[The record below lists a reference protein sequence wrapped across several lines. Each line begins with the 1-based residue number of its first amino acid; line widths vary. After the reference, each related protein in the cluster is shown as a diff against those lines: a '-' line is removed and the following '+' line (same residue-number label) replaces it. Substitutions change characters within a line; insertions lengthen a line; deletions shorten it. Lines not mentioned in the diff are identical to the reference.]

1 MKFKWAVLNVLAK
14 WPDRRVTFAE
24 IRQEVGQVLETGDRA
39 EQERFSELGD
49 IDLLQ
54 AGLVLIDETGIQI
67 TDAGLSLLQSLE
79 SSTTRSPTASSS
91 SSSHQF
97 ELLNSLIGTED
108 QLMSFERE
116 MQKLIFPLSEQE
128 EEQTAARSASLD
140 DRFIER
146 PQATD
151 DRFSSTSDK
160 IEQADAIE
168 FAPSPRHVPA
178 FLQPG
183 LAADSD
189 RKPPDWLAGF
199 FSTISNRARSLV
211 RLWRD
216 HVVHDPSNPKA
227 DPVAG
232 NVGGII
238 LAIISLVAVLVC
250 AAGAVALVQ
259 IKSLKTDIAM
269 LHRELGPLKE
279 RFAKLEQAQ
288 KAKLE
293 ADQNATAE
301 KNKAAAD
308 TRPDQIG
315 LSLSPEEIQL
325 IRYFIKPAPA
335 GGTPAPAI
343 NVGDPIA
350 AGTIPLPSQ
359 LIEKIPKLL
368 GSRFTTRNG
377 SIIIVRRDS
386 RQADA
391 VLPPN

>member
-1 MKFKWAVLNVLAK
+1 
-14 WPDRRVTFAE
+14 
-24 IRQEVGQVLETGDRA
+24 
-39 EQERFSELGD
+39 
-49 IDLLQ
+49 
-54 AGLVLIDETGIQI
+54 
-67 TDAGLSLLQSLE
+67 
-79 SSTTRSPTASSS
+79 
-91 SSSHQF
+91 
-97 ELLNSLIGTED
+97 
-108 QLMSFERE
+108 MSFERE
-116 MQKLIFPLSEQE
+116 MQKLKFPLSEQEQE
-128 EEQTAARSASLD
+128 EEQTAARSANAD
-140 DRFIER
+140 DRVIER
-146 PQATD
+146 PHAID
-151 DRFSSTSDK
+151 DRFSSASDK
-160 IEQADAIE
+160 IGQADAIE
-168 FAPSPRHVPA
+168 FVPSPRHVPA

-189 RKPPDWLAGF
+189 RKPPDWLTGF
-199 FSTISNRARSLV
+199 FSAISNRARSLV

-227 DPVAG
+227 DQVAG
-232 NVGGII
+232 NVGGIM

-308 TRPDQIG
+308 LRPDQIG

>member
-1 MKFKWAVLNVLAK
+1 M
-14 WPDRRVTFAE
+14 
-24 IRQEVGQVLETGDRA
+24 
-39 EQERFSELGD
+39 
-49 IDLLQ
+49 
-54 AGLVLIDETGIQI
+54 
-67 TDAGLSLLQSLE
+67 
-79 SSTTRSPTASSS
+79 
-91 SSSHQF
+91 
-97 ELLNSLIGTED
+97 
-108 QLMSFERE
+108 
-116 MQKLIFPLSEQE
+116 
-128 EEQTAARSASLD
+128 
-140 DRFIER
+140 
-146 PQATD
+146 
-151 DRFSSTSDK
+151 
-160 IEQADAIE
+160 
-168 FAPSPRHVPA
+168 
-178 FLQPG
+178 
-183 LAADSD
+183 
-189 RKPPDWLAGF
+189 
-199 FSTISNRARSLV
+199 
-211 RLWRD
+211 
-216 HVVHDPSNPKA
+216 
-227 DPVAG
+227 
-232 NVGGII
+232 

-308 TRPDQIG
+308 PRPDQIG
-315 LSLSPEEIQL
+315 LSLLPEEIQL